1 MILKTWSNFMKT
13 PVSAFCILLGSTFL
27 LASEFFASN
36 DIEPARVRSDV
47 QQPTSTAALKSVR
60 LLKVIPQSAA
70 ESRLVL
76 RLNTNDVL
84 VKGRSTID
92 LLCGDCNAVLAEGI
106 ASGQLTNLVLFC
118 NHCGSFND
126 VEDCTPSGSG
136 WSGSDFRQR

>member
-1 MILKTWSNFMKT
+1 MKNSL
-13 PVSAFCILLGSTFL
+13 SALCILLGPTL
-27 LASEFFASN
+27 LVASEFFASN
-36 DIEPARVRSDV
+36 GIESARLRSDV
-47 QQPTSTAALKSVR
+47 QLPTSTAALKSVR
-60 LLKVIPQSAA
+60 ILKVIPQSAA

-106 ASGQLTNLVLFC
+106 ASGQLANVVLFC

-126 VEDCTPSGSG
+126 VEDCTPSTDG

>member
-1 MILKTWSNFMKT
+1 MKNSL
-13 PVSAFCILLGSTFL
+13 SALCILLGSTL
-27 LASEFFASN
+27 LVASEFFAGN
-36 DIEPARVRSDV
+36 DIETAGLRSDV
-47 QQPTSTAALKSVR
+47 RQPTSTAALKSMR
-60 LLKVIPQSAA
+60 ILKVIPQTAA

-76 RLNTNDVL
+76 RLNTNDVI

-106 ASGQLTNLVLFC
+106 ASGQLTHLVLFC

-136 WSGSDFRQR
+136 RSGSDSRQR